1 MEKEIDLFNNK
12 NIKEKELS
20 YEFGCIINKNNKD
33 YLCLGNKYH
42 NNIIL
47 YDLSNK
53 NIITNIKLKI
63 EINSIAKYNDDYLVI
78 SNKDSIFLFDL
89 NKGQIVGDKEKYKMK
104 IEPDIINELI
114 SVKSYETQNKN
125 FIFADN
131 LGEIILFS

>member
-1 MEKEIDLFNNK
+1 MEKENDLFNNK
-12 NIKEKELS
+12 NIQEKELS